1 MEVMPLDK
9 ILAIAVMAFVTY
21 IIRLGPFLL
30 FGKGHTTPEWVVYM
44 GKVLP
49 PAVMGMLIIYSLKS
63 VEVLIIN
70 SIAPVFL
77 AILTTAILHVWK
89 RNNLLSI
96 LSGTAVYMVM
106 IQVVFVTH

>member
-1 MEVMPLDK
+1 MLLDK
-9 ILAIAVMAFVTY
+9 ILAIGVMALVTY
-21 IIRLGPFLL
+21 FIRLAPFLL
-30 FGKGHTTPEWVVYM
+30 FGKGHTTPAWVIYM

-63 VEVLIIN
+63 VEVLVLD
-70 SIAPVFL
+70 SIAPVAL
-77 AILTTAILHVWK
+77 AILTTVLLHLWK